1 MRTNHPRTWLLG
13 LFLLSPCST
22 LTGCGIP
29 SKAYRVTTG
38 TIKTT
43 YRATEGATRL
53 TAETGRMVYDI
64 GGYTFKVIR
73 APMSFTLTRGEIE
86 TIDGLS
92 PKEAIRQGRVK
103 NSPYTVMGKSYYPM
117 TVEEAARYREVGM
130 ASWYGRETL
139 RKQGGHM
146 TANGEVFDPDRPT
159 AAHKHLPLPI
169 FARVTNLENRR
180 SIIVRVNDR
189 GPFVGGRIIDLSA
202 GAARRLGFYEKGTA
216 RVLVQTLDIK

>member
-1 MRTNHPRTWLLG
+1 MRRSHIRKWLLG
-13 LFLLSPCST
+13 LLLLWLDLS
-22 LTGCGIP
+22 LTGCGVS
-29 SKAYRVTTG
+29 SKAYRATKG

-43 YRATEGATRL
+43 YRATRGATRL
-53 TAETGRMVYDI
+53 TAETGRVVYDV
-64 GGYTFKVIR
+64 GGYAFKVIR
-73 APMSFTLTRGEIE
+73 APISFTLTHGEIE

-103 NSPYTVMGKSYYPM
+103 NSPYTVMGKRYYPM
-117 TVEEAARYREVGM
+117 SVEEAAQYSEVGM

-146 TANGEVFDPDRPT
+146 TANGEVFDPDKPT
-159 AAHKHLPLPI
+159 GAHKHLPLPT

-202 GAARRLGFYEKGTA
+202 GAARKLGFYEKGTA
-216 RVLVQTLDIK
+216 KVLVQTIDIE